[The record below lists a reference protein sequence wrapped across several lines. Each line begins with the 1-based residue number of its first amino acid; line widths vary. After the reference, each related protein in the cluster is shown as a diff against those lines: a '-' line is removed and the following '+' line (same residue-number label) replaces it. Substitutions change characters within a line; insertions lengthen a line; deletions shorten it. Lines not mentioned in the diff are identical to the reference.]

1 MGQTDPMIPALIMAV
16 ALLVALPVAFIIT
29 GGVIAVILGQ
39 TLSKDVEYLNEGSEL
54 VELNV

>member
-1 MGQTDPMIPALIMAV
+1 MGQTEFMIPALIMAV
-16 ALLVALPVAFIIT
+16 ALLVVLPVVFIIS

-39 TLSKDVEYLNEGSEL
+39 TLSKDVEYLHEDSEL

>member
-1 MGQTDPMIPALIMAV
+1 VGQTDPMIPALIMAV

>member
-1 MGQTDPMIPALIMAV
+1 MGQTDHMIPALVMAA

>member
-1 MGQTDPMIPALIMAV
+1 MGQTEPMIPALIMAV

>member
-16 ALLVALPVAFIIT
+16 ALLVVLPVALIIT

>member
-54 VELNV
+54 IDLNV

>member
-1 MGQTDPMIPALIMAV
+1 MIPALIMAV
-16 ALLVALPVAFIIT
+16 ALLVVLPVVFIIS

-39 TLSKDVEYLNEGSEL
+39 TLSKDVEYLHEDSEL

>member
-1 MGQTDPMIPALIMAV
+1 MIPALILAV

-54 VELNV
+54 IDLNV

>member
-1 MGQTDPMIPALIMAV
+1 VGQTDPMIPALIMAV
-16 ALLVALPVAFIIT
+16 ALLVVLPVVFIIS

-39 TLSKDVEYLNEGSEL
+39 TLSKDVEYLHEDSEL

>member
-1 MGQTDPMIPALIMAV
+1 VGQTEPMIPALIMAV

-39 TLSKDVEYLNEGSEL
+39 TLRKDVEYLNEGSEL

>member
-1 MGQTDPMIPALIMAV
+1 MGQTDLMIPALIMAV

>member
-1 MGQTDPMIPALIMAV
+1 MIPALIMAV
-16 ALLVALPVAFIIT
+16 ALLVVLPVAFIIG

>member
-1 MGQTDPMIPALIMAV
+1 VGQTEPMIPALIMAV

>member
-1 MGQTDPMIPALIMAV
+1 
-16 ALLVALPVAFIIT
+16 
-29 GGVIAVILGQ
+29 VIAVILGQ

>member
-1 MGQTDPMIPALIMAV
+1 MIPALIMAV
-16 ALLVALPVAFIIT
+16 ALLVVLPVAFIIT